1 MKWLSFILDFL
12 ADETRH
18 FWLASACGLWAALA
32 GFFLMSIMWCV
43 ASFAGWI
50 ASQRAV
56 VVFTILI
63 CLGLLALSAAL
74 LSHYWL
80 DYFVVWYN
88 MPLGPALDLETN
100 RILKVR

>member
-1 MKWLSFILDFL
+1 MRWLSFILDFL

-18 FWLASACGLWAALA
+18 FWLASVCGLLAALA

-56 VVFTILI
+56 VGWCILI

-74 LSHYWL
+74 LSHYYL
-80 DYFVVWYN
+80 DYFVTFYN
-88 MPLGPALDLETN
+88 RPLGPPMNL
-100 RILKVR
+100 R